1 MITFFKK
8 DDIYITLIIQIMKNF
23 TNEGKVIIALLA
35 LLLIYV
41 AFIHYRLTE
50 VESTLDS
57 TYYSA
62 SEAEDNT
69 ETILNYVR

>member
-1 MITFFKK
+1 
-8 DDIYITLIIQIMKNF
+8 MKNF